1 MPMTFPSADAWNV
14 RAILIS
20 LKQYKK
26 QDIIDKNLLLKICSN
41 KSNDKYK
48 DFIGNDYWN
57 S

>member
-1 MPMTFPSADAWNV
+1 MPMTFPSAEAWNV

-41 KSNDKYK
+41 KSNDK
-48 DFIGNDYWN
+48 
-57 S
+57 